1 MSILNFESLAKTA
14 ERRAVLEIVEAG
26 LAAIRPE
33 KVLANWKLEDESF
46 DRVFLLGF
54 GKGSAAIAKILE
66 DKLGDTLTSG
76 WVIDTVKTDFRK
88 IEFTL
93 GTHPLPS
100 QVNVDFTRKVVA
112 NKFNSSDLVI
122 VVVCGGGSAM
132 LTDPTVSLSELIAT
146 NEKLLRSGMPIAK
159 MNAERKKIDRVKGG
173 GLAKLLAPAK
183 VRGLIFSDVPGNDL
197 AVIASGP
204 TVAAGVENILM
215 LSNLTALAAMK
226 KKAEELG
233 YAAEI
238 YSDRIFGEA
247 REVGRRLVDATTRR
261 MVLLAGGETTVM
273 ATGNGQGGRNQEV
286 VLGALPLPS
295 GMVICA
301 VDSDGWDNSP
311 VAGAIGDSLKL
322 DPTEFLGNNDSYNY
336 FQKTGDFIETGRLPA
351 NIADLIVVLKND

>member
-1 MSILNFESLAKTA
+1 MHILNFELLAKTA
-14 ERRAVLEIVEAG
+14 GRRAVLEIVEAG
-26 LAAIRPE
+26 LLAIQPE
-33 KVLANWKLEDESF
+33 KVLANWKFEDKNY

-54 GKGSAAIAKILE
+54 GKGSARVCQLIE
-66 DKLGDTLTSG
+66 EKLGERLTAG
-76 WVIDTVKTDFRK
+76 WDIDTTPVKFVK
-88 IEFTL
+88 VEFSL

-112 NKFNSSDLVI
+112 NKFKTSDLVL

-146 NEKLLRSGMPIAK
+146 NEKLLKSGMAIAE

-173 GLAKLLAPAK
+173 GLARSLSPAK

-215 LSNLTALAAMK
+215 LSNLTALLAMK

-238 YSDRIFGEA
+238 YSDRISGEA
-247 REVGRRLVDATTRR
+247 REVGRRLVEKTTRR
-261 MVLLAGGETTVM
+261 MVLLAGGETTVT
-273 ATGNGQGGRNQEV
+273 AKGKGQGGRNQEL

-295 GMVICA
+295 GMVIAA
-301 VDSDGWDNSP
+301 VDSDGWDNSR
-311 VAGAIGDSLKL
+311 VAGAIGDSLPL
-322 DPTEFLGNNDSYNY
+322 DPGEFLENNDSYSY
-336 FQKTGDFIETGRLPA
+336 FRKTGDFIETGRLPA
-351 NIADLIVVLKND
+351 NVADLIVVLRDG